1 MLNRCVNAISRR
13 EIGMSR
19 RGLLR
24 GLRAPSSGSSF
35 AALLLGAQV
44 VVVVHTIAVLHATM
58 ATTATITTVAS
69 MANMSRGGP

>member
-35 AALLLGAQV
+35 AALLLGAHV
-44 VVVVHTIAVLHATM
+44 VVVVHTIAVLH